1 MSVVLELNNLWD
13 HYLCD
18 ISFTVM
24 LNCRWRLYY
33 SNYCYL
39 ITVNIE
45 SNIGEA
51 TLHNGSSLQLYEI
64 VLFLMFLII
73 SFILLFNFLLL
84 RLLWQITL
92 NVIKSGKRKSAY
104 GSKLWKRAI
113 YGIKN
118 FLQLNDKKKIIQDK
132 KCENDLNIHFFKEN
146 RQISNKHM
154 KWVLNIISY

>member
-1 MSVVLELNNLWD
+1 MPVA
-13 HYLCD
+13 HYLYD

-33 SNYCYL
+33 SNYWYL

-73 SFILLFNFLLL
+73 SFILLFNFLFLY
-84 RLLWQITL
+84 LLWQITL

-104 GSKLWKRAI
+104 GSKLWKQAI
-113 YGIKN
+113 YGIYKEL
-118 FLQLNDKKKIIQDK
+118 LQLNNKKKIIQHK
-132 KCENDLNIHFFKEN
+132 NVKLFEYTFLQRK
-146 RQISNKHM
+146 
-154 KWVLNIISY
+154 

>member
-1 MSVVLELNNLWD
+1 MPVA
-13 HYLCD
+13 HYLYD

-33 SNYCYL
+33 SNYWYL

-84 RLLWQITL
+84 HLLWQITL

-104 GSKLWKRAI
+104 GSKLWKQATG
-113 YGIKN
+113 YIK
-118 FLQLNDKKKIIQDK
+118 
-132 KCENDLNIHFFKEN
+132 
-146 RQISNKHM
+146 S
-154 KWVLNIISY
+154 SYSSTIKRK

>member
-1 MSVVLELNNLWD
+1 MA
-13 HYLCD
+13 HYLYD

-51 TLHNGSSLQLYEI
+51 TLHSGSSLQLYEI
-64 VLFLMFLII
+64 VLFLMILII

-84 RLLWQITL
+84 HLLWL
-92 NVIKSGKRKSAY
+92 NVIKSGKRKLAY
-104 GSKLWKRAI
+104 GCKLWKRAI
-113 YGIKN
+113 YGIDKE
-118 FLQLNDKKKIIQDK
+118 FL
-132 KCENDLNIHFFKEN
+132 
-146 RQISNKHM
+146 
-154 KWVLNIISY
+154 